1 MRDPRCLKGAARP
14 GSADISGVKRNKS
27 TLSQSSD

>member
-14 GSADISGVKRNKS
+14 GSADISGVKRNKEHAVA
-27 TLSQSSD
+27 DV